1 MTSSPT
7 VKHSG
12 AVNGAVNLAF
22 LAFKKIYIHYNG
34 TEKEFTS
41 FLKNVYEKGERKVS
55 FPFCIGEFN
64 FSYF

>member
-7 VKHSG
+7 VKRS
-12 AVNGAVNLAF
+12 GAVNLAF

-55 FPFCIGEFN
+55 FPFCIRENLIFLT
-64 FSYF
+64 FDFY